1 MFRLRSLSK
10 EQVWEIP
17 FLSSKHPDH
26 RGCCYLPINSHDS
39 LEWLSDHLWFCSI
52 SLQRIYPRLFFFFNI
67 YLFGSVGSD
76 RWHAGSFVVAPG
88 LSSWGLVTCG
98 ILVLWSGMKPISPA
112 LEGRFLTTGSPGKSK
127 CITFSFHCLLFHSFP
142 LNCSIFPVQH
152 VSNLEGIIL
161 S

>member
-1 MFRLRSLSK
+1 
-10 EQVWEIP
+10 
-17 FLSSKHPDH
+17 
-26 RGCCYLPINSHDS
+26 
-39 LEWLSDHLWFCSI
+39 
-52 SLQRIYPRLFFFFNI
+52 
-67 YLFGSVGSD
+67 
-76 RWHAGSFVVAPG
+76 VAPG

-127 CITFSFHCLLFHSFP
+127 CITFSSHCLLFHSFP